1 MRGVLIVILTMMFAF
16 VSKAEDNG
24 KGTID
29 SIPHLNVNL
38 NNPEL
43 GVIRKTVRGFSAIDT
58 NYVEPQHYNW
68 AFMIQNTYNY
78 DVYRLSSAYGQEI
91 LLSPDVLFR
100 IGPYFGW
107 RWIFLG
113 TTIELKN
120 LGVDNNSLKKEFT
133 LSLYSAQIG
142 VDLYYRRT
150 GNDYKI
156 RKANFGSDDVNDKLK
171 SVPFDGLNVGIT
183 GFNVYYIFNHNRF
196 SYPAAFSQ
204 STCQKISCGSWMAGL
219 GYTHH
224 NLELD
229 HEKLKR
235 VVEETTN
242 NEVQIDSSLMF
253 NRLKY
258 DDINVSVGYGYNW
271 VFARNW
277 LLGASLS
284 LALAYKWSSGDT
296 NQPADDFSFKN
307 FNLDG
312 VGRIGVVWNNTKW
325 YFGSNV
331 IMHSYNYRK
340 SRFAAN
346 NVFGSLNIYCGFNF
360 GIKKRFPKE
369 PLNYLD

>member
-68 AFMIQNTYNY
+68 AFMLQNTYNY

-242 NEVQIDSSLMF
+242 NKVQIDSSLMF

-360 GIKKRFPKE
+360 GIKKSYRKK
-369 PLNYLD
+369 

>member
-1 MRGVLIVILTMMFAF
+1 MELKRLIMAMCAMLLVVVARGEGNDKLLC
-16 VSKAEDNG
+16 
-24 KGTID
+24 D

-38 NNPEL
+38 NNPTL
-43 GVIRKTVRGFSAIDT
+43 GVIKRTVRGFGAIDT

-78 DVYRLSSAYGQEI
+78 DVYWLKSGTGQEV

-113 TTIELKN
+113 TTFELKN
-120 LGVDNNSLKKEFT
+120 IGVKDNKLKKEFT

-156 RKANFGSDDVNDKLK
+156 RRASICDETSDRRLRD
-171 SVPFDGLNVGIT
+171 VPFDGLNVGIT
-183 GFNVYYIFNHNRF
+183 GVNAYYIFNHNRF
-196 SYPAAFSQ
+196 SYPAAFAQ
-204 STCQKISCGSWMAGL
+204 STCQKISCGSWMAGM

-224 NLELD
+224 NLTLN
-229 HEKLKR
+229 HEKLKD
-235 VVEETTN
+235 VVEKNTSM
-242 NEVQIDSSLMF
+242 EVKLDSSLLF
-253 NRLKY
+253 NELKY
-258 DDINVSVGYGYNW
+258 NDLNFSLGYGYNW

-284 LALAYKWSSGDT
+284 MALAYKWSSGDT
-296 NQPADDFSFKN
+296 KDDHDDFSFKN
-307 FNLDG
+307 INIDG
-312 VGRIGVVWNNTKW
+312 VGRLGLVWNNTKW
-325 YFGSNV
+325 YSGFNLIV
-331 IMHSYNYRK
+331 HSYNYRK
-340 SRFAAN
+340 SRFATN

-360 GIKKRFPKE
+360 GLRKSYKKKQK
-369 PLNYLD
+369 